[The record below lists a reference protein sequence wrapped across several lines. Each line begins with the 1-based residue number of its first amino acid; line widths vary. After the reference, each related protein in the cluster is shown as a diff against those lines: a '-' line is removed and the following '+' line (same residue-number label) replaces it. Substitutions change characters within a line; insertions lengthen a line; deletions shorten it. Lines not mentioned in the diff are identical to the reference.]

1 MLRNARMTGMRKL
14 RRSVQI
20 AVGRRLLADY
30 GSLHDGGERTFAAV
44 GAKVRYRTEQSELN
58 KYFSTVPSASGISLC
73 AAETGVKL
81 GAKDVSEL
89 LFPTSKAPIAPQLNS
104 QTHWSVS

>member
-1 MLRNARMTGMRKL
+1 MKHSQKKSKPLGDHFRPSIDGYAAAVRCDHLGGKL
-14 RRSVQI
+14 P
-20 AVGRRLLADY
+20 L
-30 GSLHDGGERTFAAV
+30 AAV
-44 GAKVRYRTEQSELN
+44 GAKVRYRTERSELN
-58 KYFSTVPSASGISLC
+58 KYFSTVPSASGIFLC